1 MMQDKTRNS
10 NLLEYFQTYLRT
22 VGPAQRIVFVAY
34 FAIMLIVPLYRV
46 TSTSV
51 DLAGN
56 GGLVVLVVLVV
67 QALFVYGVYRFNRS
81 CPEDCRPIGKN
92 TFWMVALP
100 VALLAISVLHHLG
113 AS

>member
-1 MMQDKTRNS
+1 MNS
-10 NLLEYFQTYLRT
+10 NLLEYFQIYLRS
-22 VGPAQRIVFVAY
+22 VSPAQRIIFVAY

-56 GGLVVLVVLVV
+56 GGLIVLAVLLV
-67 QALFVYGVYRFNRS
+67 QALFVLGVYRFNRT
-81 CPEDCRPIGKN
+81 CPDECRPIGKS

-100 VALLAISVLHHLG
+100 
-113 AS
+113 